1 MGVWAYGRVGVWAC
15 GRRGQVGRK
24 SRALTTCHF
33 SGWLRAGF
41 EPRRGVATSGGFSR
55 RPNGH
60 APRRRSAH
68 AWLKSGASQSRTAR
82 RERAEIFALAGRVA
96 HTPTRRYAHMF
107 HVEHSFRFILRIGLI
122 ALPTLPPHHFSRHFS
137 RSLSRFT

>member
-1 MGVWAYGRVGVWAC
+1 VWAYGRVGDAARQGENL
-15 GRRGQVGRK
+15 GR
-24 SRALTTCHF
+24 SR
-33 SGWLRAGF
+33 RAISLVT
-41 EPRRGVATSGGFSR
+41 RRIRAAPWGCYLGGFSR

-96 HTPTRRYAHMF
+96 HTPIRRYPRMF